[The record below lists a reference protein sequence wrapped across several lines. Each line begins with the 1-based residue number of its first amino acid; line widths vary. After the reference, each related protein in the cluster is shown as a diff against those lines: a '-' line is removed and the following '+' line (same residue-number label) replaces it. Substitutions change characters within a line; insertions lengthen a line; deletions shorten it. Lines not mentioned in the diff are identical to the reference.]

1 MGLINFG
8 YENVSS
14 KKSLTGLTFKEKWQ
28 FEKTLEDLKTI
39 YVVFIRSV
47 PKQFAKVWPTG
58 LSKENMKDLGK
69 VQKSAI

>member
-47 PKQFAKVWPTG
+47 PKQFAKVWHSG
-58 LSKENMKDLGK
+58 LSKENVKDLGN
-69 VQKSAI
+69 QPFN